1 MMLRKQLLINARL
14 GVKAL
19 GKACGHHLDQIFVA
33 GFVFTQQDQVAVAV
47 NAVHLIK
54 AGAGRNINLTADDRL
69 DARRPGS
76 VKKRNAAIHNT
87 VVSDGTGRLAH
98 LLEPVKHPVNAAGTV
113 QQAVLGMHMQVGKLS
128 RGVFRHG
135 SFPFHWA
142 RRRHPGGQ
150 RPPGSSSSGGKARL
164 C

>member
-14 GVKAL
+14 GVKTL

-54 AGAGRNINLTADDRL
+54 AGAGRNIDLTADDWL
-69 DARRPGS
+69 DARRLGS

-87 VVSDGTGRLAH
+87 VVSDGTGRLPH

-113 QQAVLGMHMQVGKLS
+113 KQAVLGMHMQVGKLS

-135 SFPFHWA
+135 SFPSHWA
-142 RRRHPGGQ
+142 RRHPDGQ
-150 RPPGSSSSGGKARL
+150 QPPESSSSGGKARL

>member
-1 MMLRKQLLINARL
+1 MMLRKQLLINARF

-33 GFVFTQQDQVAVAV
+33 GLVLAQQDQVAVAV

-54 AGAGRNINLTADDRL
+54 ASAGRNINLTADDRL
-69 DARRPGS
+69 DARRLGS
-76 VKKRNAAIHNT
+76 VKKRNASIHNT
-87 VVSDGTGRLAH
+87 VVSDGTGRLPH

-142 RRRHPGGQ
+142 RRHPGGQ

>member
-47 NAVHLIK
+47 NAVYLIK
-54 AGAGRNINLTADDRL
+54 AGAGRNIDLTADDRL
-69 DARRPGS
+69 DARRLGS

-87 VVSDGTGRLAH
+87 MVSDGTGRLPH
-98 LLEPVKHPVNAAGTV
+98 LLEPVKHPVNAAGAV

-142 RRRHPGGQ
+142 RRHPGGQ
-150 RPPGSSSSGGKARL
+150 QPPGSSSSGGKARL

>member
-14 GVKAL
+14 GVKAF
-19 GKACGHHLDQIFVA
+19 GKACGHHFDQIFVA

-54 AGAGRNINLTADDRL
+54 ASAGRNINLTADDRL
-69 DARRPGS
+69 DARRLGS

-87 VVSDGTGRLAH
+87 VVSDGTGRLPH
-98 LLEPVKHPVNAAGTV
+98 LLEPVKHPVDAAGAV
-113 QQAVLGMHMQVGKLS
+113 QQAVLGMHMQMGKLS

-142 RRRHPGGQ
+142 RQHPGGQ
-150 RPPGSSSSGGKARL
+150 QPPGSSSSGGKARL